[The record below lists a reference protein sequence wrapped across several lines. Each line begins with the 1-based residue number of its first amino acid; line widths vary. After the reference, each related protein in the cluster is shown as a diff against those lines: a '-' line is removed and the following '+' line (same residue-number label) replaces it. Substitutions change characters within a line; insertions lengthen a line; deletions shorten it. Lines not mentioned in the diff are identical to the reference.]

1 MDGKLS
7 DGFAVDVEV
16 RLGCV
21 MSPWLFNIFVD
32 GCMRELK
39 AKVGNIGVRQ
49 KLNGVDWSVVACLL
63 QMILCCHQRVKRSFK
78 DLWISFIVC
87 VRRKL

>member
-49 KLNGVDWSVVACLL
+49 KLNGVDWSVVACLSADDTVLSPESEKEL
-63 QMILCCHQRVKRSFK
+63 QRLVDQFHS
-78 DLWISFIVC
+78 VC
-87 VRRKL
+87 